1 MNDQAVRELLAK
13 LLSWEDSH
21 AGFDAAV
28 DGIPE
33 QFRGTRAG
41 AHSPWELIE
50 HMRIAQHDILDFSRN
65 RDYHEM
71 EWPKEYWPKSP
82 APSST
87 AEWDVSIEEV
97 PLYLVTQFGKLEL
110 RRVVGVIREETGLA
124 EAHRVRLDTIL
135 YWIGFPASEIMDWF
149 VRSREGFLRSL
160 GEATA

>member
-33 QFRGTRAG
+33 QFRGKRAG

-65 RDYHEM
+65 KDYHEM

-87 AEWDVSIEEV
+87 AEWEASIEA
-97 PLYLVTQFGKLEL
+97 FRK
-110 RRVVGVIREETGLA
+110 
-124 EAHRVRLDTIL
+124 D
-135 YWIGFPASEIMDWF
+135 
-149 VRSREGFLRSL
+149 REGLRQLALDGSMDLTAPIPHGSGQTYLREIVLAADHTAYHVGQLILARHML
-160 GEATA
+160 GIWK